1 MSDINL
7 RQRDLLIDYRNK
19 LNTAL
24 ELLDD
29 MVCQADEDTPSR
41 YRTKH
46 FRQCMDDC
54 NDFIND
60 CKQND
65 KVRVR

>member
-1 MSDINL
+1 MSDIDF

-24 ELLDD
+24 ELLND
-29 MVCQADEDTPSR
+29 MVCQADEDTPSE

-54 NDFIND
+54 IDFIND